1 MKFKKLEDQQ
11 WKFFDPNGYLKIP
24 NVLDSDMLEQVTVA
38 CDRVVSQLS
47 DTIKSQDNAV
57 PVHLMFSLK
66 MIPS

>member
-38 CDRVVSQLS
+38 CDRVVS
-47 DTIKSQDNAV
+47 
-57 PVHLMFSLK
+57 
-66 MIPS
+66 